1 MIVATGLEA
10 DDDKRRL
17 EGDGGRGS
25 RRPQRWWHAR
35 GGTRGVEWI
44 SGEQIFFPLPTHS
57 AKMMEQWEIEQRAL
71 EH

>member
-25 RRPQRWWHAR
+25 RRPQRWWR
-35 GGTRGVEWI
+35 EGRDEGSGVDQW
-44 SGEQIFFPLPTHS
+44 GVDFFPLPTHS